1 MKPFLDALDERVLVC
16 DGAMGTMLYA
26 KGVFINKSFDALNL
40 TQPELVA
47 EVHQEYVRVG
57 ADIVETN
64 TFGANRIK
72 LGSFGL
78 ADRLHAINEQ
88 AARIARHAAREQAY
102 VAGSIGPLGIRI
114 EPWGKTGVDDTREY
128 FREQAQA
135 LLDGG
140 VDLFVL
146 ETFRDLNEIGAA
158 VDAVRSVSDLPIV
171 AQMTTEEDGNT
182 LDGTPPERFTP
193 ELERRGATVIGV
205 NCAVGPAPMLDTIE
219 RMAAVTS
226 RRLSAQPNAGQPR
239 DVEGRNIYL
248 CSPEYMASYA
258 RRFIMHNVPIL
269 GGCCGTTPEH
279 IRQMK
284 AAVRSVAPA
293 VVRSDDTE
301 RSARAAARQDA
312 GGRSAEA
319 AAFRPSRGATA
330 ATDRSTLAMPIVP
343 RDNKSRVAN
352 LLAHGTFVVAVEV
365 IPPRGYQTDQ
375 VVERA
380 RRLKIGGVDVI
391 SIPDGQRAGARIS
404 ALSLAVL
411 IEQQAGIETLLHY
424 SCRDRNLLGIQSDLL
439 GAHAMGVRN
448 LMLVTGD
455 PGRVGDYPD
464 ATAVFDVDSI
474 GLTNVV
480 ARLNHGCDVGGQ
492 TIGAPTAFHIGVSVN
507 PAASNV
513 DQELRRFEYKVDA
526 GAEFVVTRP
535 IFDLNGFER
544 FAQRIE
550 DARLPIVA
558 GVFPFESARNAEF
571 MANEVPG
578 VRVPEPLLDR
588 MRRADGAERAVQEG
602 IAIAREI
609 AAELRGRVQGV
620 QVSTQSGNIEAALA
634 VLDGLR

>member
-1 MKPFLDALDERVLVC
+1 MQRFLEALDERVLVC
-16 DGAMGTMLYA
+16 DGAMWTMLYA

-40 TQPELVA
+40 TQPDLVA
-47 EVHQEYVRVG
+47 EVHQEYVRAG
-57 ADIVETN
+57 ADIIETN

-78 ADRLHAINEQ
+78 ADKLHAINEQ

-114 EPWGKTGVDDTREY
+114 EPWGKTGVDDAREY

-158 VDAVRSVSDLPIV
+158 IDAVRALSDLPIV

-182 LDGTPPERFTP
+182 LDGTPPERFAP
-193 ELERRGATVIGV
+193 ELEQRGATVIGV
-205 NCAVGPAPMLDTIE
+205 NCAVGPAPMLETIE
-219 RMAAVTS
+219 RMEAVT
-226 RRLSAQPNAGQPR
+226 RVRLSAQPNAGKPR

-258 RRFIMHNVPIL
+258 RRFILHNVRVV

-284 AAVRSVAPA
+284 AAVRGLAPA
-293 VVRSDDTE
+293 VVRAAAPAASTPRRTRIE
-301 RSARAAARQDA
+301 SAISGPPVAREQKSRLARAL
-312 GGRSAEA
+312 SE
-319 AAFRPSRGATA
+319 
-330 ATDRSTLAMPIVP
+330 
-343 RDNKSRVAN
+343 K
-352 LLAHGTFVVAVEV
+352 HFVLAVELP
-365 IPPRGYQTDQ
+365 PPRGFQTDAA
-375 VVERA
+375 VERA
-380 RRLKIGGVDVI
+380 RRLKARGVDVI
-391 SIPDGQRAGARIS
+391 SIPDGQRAGARLS

-411 IEQQAGIETLLHY
+411 VEQQAGIETVLHY
-424 SCRDRNLLGIQSDLL
+424 ACRDRNLLGIQSDLL

-448 LMLVTGD
+448 LMLITGD

-480 ARLNHGCDVGGQ
+480 TRFNHGSDMGGQ
-492 TIGAPTAFHIGVSVN
+492 PIGAPTGFHIGVSVN
-507 PAASNV
+507 PAASNL
-513 DQELRRFEYKVDA
+513 DEELRRFDYKVEA
-526 GAEFVVTRP
+526 GAEFVLTRP
-535 IFDLNGFER
+535 IFDLAGFER
-544 FAQRIE
+544 VLKRIE
-550 DARLPIVA
+550 RARLPIVA
-558 GVFPFESARNAEF
+558 GVVPFESLRHAEF

-578 VRVPEPLLDR
+578 VRVPEALLDR
-588 MRRADGAERAVQEG
+588 MRRAESADGAAAEG
-602 IAIAREI
+602 LQIAREL
-609 AAELRGRVQGV
+609 AGALRKAVNGI
-620 QVSTQSGNIEAALA
+620 QVSTASGNVDAALA
-634 VLDGLR
+634 VVDRLR